1 MKDRSSVSRW
11 AVDGTAGHVRHRLD
25 GGLER
30 SGHGWYSPLRV
41 STIPPSDRIVQR
53 REHDRLAIGDRQR
66 GDDPGPAAFR
76 IGGHPPGSSH
86 ARGWAARHQSDANG
100 QGPKP
105 SSGVMWPAPSNTV
118 AVIPRASP

>member
-11 AVDGTAGHVRHRLD
+11 AVDGAAGHVRHRLD

-53 REHDRLAIGDRQR
+53 REHDRLAIRDRQR
-66 GDDPGPAAFR
+66 GDDPGPAVFR
-76 IGGHPPGSSH
+76 IGGHPPGSSMP
-86 ARGWAARHQSDANG
+86 AAGRPGTSQTRTAKDRN
-100 QGPKP
+100 PR
-105 SSGVMWPAPSNTV
+105 PA
-118 AVIPRASP
+118 